1 MAWMTDCGL
10 LESSTPRAGG
20 RLQRVPSPAQ
30 ARIFIAG
37 AYLHFCSGFRA
48 HSGDLDEPAHGEQA
62 FRSIAS
68 SEARGV
74 LGRRR
79 VGWLISV
86 FAVCVKHAAYPFLDG
101 RSSP

>member
-30 ARIFIAG
+30 AHIFIAG

-48 HSGDLDEPAHGEQA
+48 HSGDLDEP
-62 FRSIAS
+62 FRRMAS
-68 SEARGV
+68 RHSDRS
-74 LGRRR
+74 R
-79 VGWLISV
+79 
-86 FAVCVKHAAYPFLDG
+86 AV
-101 RSSP
+101 